1 MQSTSETQV
10 VILAG
15 GLGTRL
21 KPVIPDKPK
30 VLAEVLNRPFLT
42 YILDQV
48 SSAGF
53 REVVL
58 CTGFKAEHIKKKL
71 GQTYSSLRILH
82 SIEEQPLGT
91 GGALRLALP
100 YLWSDVVLVMNG
112 DSYIDVDLGAYVD
125 WFFRKSNSD
134 AAIVLTKL
142 PDTTRFGNVVID
154 QDEHTIAFSE
164 KTTSENTGWINAGI
178 YLMKKSLIA
187 AIPTDRI
194 YSLEREF
201 FPSLAGKKLL
211 GFRVEGR
218 FIDIGT
224 PASYAGAQEFFALKS
239 S

>member
-1 MQSTSETQV
+1 MQNNSEIQV

-21 KPVIPDKPK
+21 KSVVSDKPK

-71 GQTYSSLRILH
+71 GETYGPLRILH
-82 SIEEQPLGT
+82 STEEQPLGT

-100 YLWSDVVLVMNG
+100 YLWSDIVLVMNG
-112 DSYIDVDLGAYVD
+112 DSYIDVDLDAYVD
-125 WFFRKSNSD
+125 WFFRKSTGD

-142 PDTTRFGNVVID
+142 PDTTRYGSVVID
-154 QDEHTIAFSE
+154 QDEHIIAFDE
-164 KTTSENTGWINAGI
+164 KTRSRDVEWINAGI
-178 YLMKKSLIA
+178 YLMKKTLIA
-187 AIPTDRI
+187 AIPAGRI
-194 YSLEREF
+194 HSLEREF
-201 FPSLAGKKLL
+201 FPLLTGKKLL
-211 GFRVEGR
+211 GFRVKGR
-218 FIDIGT
+218 FIDIGI
-224 PASYAGAQEFFALKS
+224 PASYAEAQEFFALKCS
-239 S
+239 

>member
-1 MQSTSETQV
+1 MQSTAEMQV

-21 KPVIPDKPK
+21 KPVVSDKPK

-42 YILDQV
+42 YILDQI

-58 CTGFKAEHIKKKL
+58 CAGFKAEHVKQKL
-71 GQTYSSLRILH
+71 GQIYGPLRI
-82 SIEEQPLGT
+82 SYSTEEQPLGT

-100 YLWSDVVLVMNG
+100 FLWSDVVLVMNG
-112 DSYIDVDLGAYVD
+112 DSYTDVNLGAYVN
-125 WFFRKSNSD
+125 WFFHKSNSD

-154 QDEHTIAFSE
+154 QDEHIIAFNE
-164 KTTSENTGWINAGI
+164 KTTNEVTEWINAGI

-224 PASYAGAQEFFALKS
+224 PASYAGAQEFFALKGS
-239 S
+239 

>member
-1 MQSTSETQV
+1 MQSIAETQV

-21 KPVIPDKPK
+21 KTVVSDKPK

-48 SSAGF
+48 SFAGF

-71 GQTYSSLRILH
+71 GQTYKSLHILY
-82 SIEEQPLGT
+82 STEEQPLGT

-100 YLWSDVVLVMNG
+100 YLWSDVVLAMNG
-112 DSYIDVDLGAYVD
+112 DSYIDVNLGAYVD

-154 QDEHTIAFSE
+154 QDEHITAFNEKIA
-164 KTTSENTGWINAGI
+164 KENIGWINAGI

-187 AIPTDRI
+187 AIPTDRF

-201 FPSLAGKKLL
+201 FPSLTGKKLL

-224 PASYAGAQEFFALKS
+224 PASYAGAQEFFALKGS
-239 S
+239 